1 MRASAEL
8 IEKVGGHIVGI
19 GALVELTFLNGRE
32 SLGGH
37 NVVSLL
43 QFWRERAARSHR
55 NSEPSILLDS

>member
-8 IEKVGGHIVGI
+8 IEKVGGHIVGT

-37 NVVSLL
+37 SVVAQLHS
-43 QFWRERAARSHR
+43 
-55 NSEPSILLDS
+55 